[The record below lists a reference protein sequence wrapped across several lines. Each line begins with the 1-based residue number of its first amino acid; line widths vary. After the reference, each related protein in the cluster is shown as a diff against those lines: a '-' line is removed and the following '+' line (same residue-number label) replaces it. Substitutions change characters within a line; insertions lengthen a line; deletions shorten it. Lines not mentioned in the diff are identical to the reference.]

1 MRSTTTR
8 WHDAWPVDNGNPPR
22 YTKAR
27 PPLYTNV
34 TESGLSS
41 PAVVN
46 DVVFMST
53 TYVSLYALAV
63 GDGTLLF
70 EDRLGEQTGGFNGG
84 YGYCMGPAVCG
95 NYVVAGALVF
105 GGDGGVL
112 RIYGITRRCGECL
125 DMTMGTLG
133 LDNIAVAFA
142 LGPLGLAPRRMLLLG
157 LAFGLAEAGM
167 TLLGATALGQ
177 AWLPAVLT
185 TDAAR
190 AGVLATL
197 AVAVIGLAWVK
208 CWPAEIVV
216 QPMDAHRNV
225 AAARH
230 RQSDRRQRSG
240 ATAFHLRRS

>member
-1 MRSTTTR
+1 MRALDYDTLK
-8 WHDAWPVDNGNPPR
+8 DAWPVDSGNPPR

-46 DVVFMST
+46 DVVFMAT
-53 TYVSLYALAV
+53 TYVSLYAFAV

-112 RIYGITRRCGECL
+112 RIYGIT
-125 DMTMGTLG
+125 
-133 LDNIAVAFA
+133 NA
-142 LGPLGLAPRRMLLLG
+142 
-157 LAFGLAEAGM
+157 
-167 TLLGATALGQ
+167 
-177 AWLPAVLT
+177 
-185 TDAAR
+185 
-190 AGVLATL
+190 
-197 AVAVIGLAWVK
+197 
-208 CWPAEIVV
+208 
-216 QPMDAHRNV
+216 
-225 AAARH
+225 
-230 RQSDRRQRSG
+230 SG
-240 ATAFHLRRS
+240 SV